1 MSGTGGVSG
10 ARGGPQLRMRPEL
23 VLTPHGAGAS
33 GHWIVEDPVT
43 LKYFRLRDEEC
54 FILRGLDRY
63 PNLRALK
70 QAFDQRFYPLR
81 LGLRSLNGFL
91 FQLHELGLVVGDSR
105 GQGNVLAGRD
115 SRHRRERIWGLWS
128 NPLSIRL
135 PGIPA
140 RRFVDRL
147 YPAVRWTFS
156 PGMLA
161 VWLALVLAAA
171 ALVTLQFASFQSR
184 LPSFEQFF
192 NPPAL
197 LGFAVALIA
206 TKALHELGHAFVS
219 RHLGG
224 SCREIGVLLLALM
237 PTLYCDTSDAW
248 RIPERW
254 KRILI
259 SLAGVLV
266 ELVVAAIA
274 TFIWWFSEPGQ
285 LNSLALRVMFLC
297 SVNALL
303 FNANPLI
310 RSDGYFVLAD
320 LVDIPNLWQESRA
333 TWRRGLTRLL
343 TGKPAPDAGG
353 GSRSLGLSLALGLYA
368 AAATVYRW
376 LLLGGIIWFIFRVLE
391 PTGLGLVAW
400 LLATPLLVGAV
411 LPPLRRLAL
420 TIASPPG
427 RAAILN
433 RRLVILPMLIAGLLA
448 AVFLIP
454 LPHRVAA
461 PFWIEL
467 RDARTLYAPVAGT
480 LRAAVSEGA
489 RVKQDQPVVTL
500 HDPEIELK
508 LAELAA
514 EVDRRQRHLT
524 NLQRIEAT
532 DPDVVALIP
541 AEQQSLA
548 DARARWELHR
558 QDQQRLVIRA
568 PIGGTVFSPPPT
580 QRPREDASRLASWQ
594 GTPLD
599 RNNPGAFIEVGEAVC
614 TIGDSTKIQ
623 ATLLIGQADV
633 ADLRPGQSVELR
645 VDRAPVRRF
654 RGTITRI
661 AKATADDIP
670 PAMLRRLGLD
680 TSSPGSLGPPVDIY
694 YQAIIALD
702 APTIPLPPESTGH
715 AKIQVA
721 PQPLGTT
728 LFRYLKRT
736 FVIR

>member
-1 MSGTGGVSG
+1 
-10 ARGGPQLRMRPEL
+10 MRPEL
-23 VLTPHGAGAS
+23 VLTAHGAGPT

-63 PNLRALK
+63 PNLRDLK
-70 QAFDQRFYPLR
+70 QAFDLRFYPLR

-91 FQLHELGLVVGDSR
+91 FQLHDLGLIVGDSR
-105 GQGNVLAGRD
+105 GQGGVLADRD
-115 SRHRRERIWGLWS
+115 ARHRRERILAALS
-128 NPLSIRL
+128 NPLAIRL

-140 RRFVDRL
+140 RRFIDRL
-147 YPAVRWTFS
+147 YPSLRWLFS

-161 VWLALVLAAA
+161 VWLSLVLAAA

-184 LPSFEQFF
+184 LPSFDQFF

-197 LGFAVALIA
+197 VGFAVALVV
-206 TKALHELGHAFVS
+206 TKALHELGHALVS
-219 RHLGG
+219 RHVGG

-248 RIPERW
+248 RIAERS

-274 TFIWWFSEPGQ
+274 TFAWWFSEPGH
-285 LNSLALRVMFLC
+285 LHSLALRVMFLC
-297 SVNALL
+297 SANTLL

-310 RSDGYFVLAD
+310 RSDAYFVLAD

-333 TWRRGLTRLL
+333 TWRRGLTRLF
-343 TGKPAPDAGG
+343 TGKPAADSSGA
-353 GSRSLGLSLALGLYA
+353 SRSLGLSLALGLYA
-368 AAATVYRW
+368 AASTLYRW
-376 LLLGGIIWFIFRVLE
+376 LLLGGVVWFVFRVLE
-391 PTGLGLVAW
+391 PTGFS
-400 LLATPLLVGAV
+400 LLAWMLAGPLLAGVV
-411 LPPLRRLAL
+411 IPPLRRLTL
-420 TIASPPG
+420 TLASP
-427 RAAILN
+427 AARPTLLN
-433 RRLVILPMLIAGLLA
+433 RRMVILPLMFAALLGLLA
-448 AVFLIP
+448 FVP
-454 LPHRVAA
+454 LPHRVTG

-467 RDARTLYAPVAGT
+467 RDARTLYAPVGGT
-480 LRAAVSEGA
+480 LRAAVREGT
-489 RVKQDQPVVTL
+489 RVEADQAVVTL

-508 LAELAA
+508 LAELEA
-514 EVDRRQRHLT
+514 EVDRRNRHLT

-532 DPDVVALIP
+532 DPEVVALIP

-548 DARARWELHR
+548 DARARWELYR

-568 PIGGTVFSPPPT
+568 PIAGTVFSPPPT

-599 RNNPGAFIEVGEAVC
+599 PQNPGAFIEVGQAVC
-614 TIGDSTKIQ
+614 TIGDPAKIQ
-623 ATLLIGQADV
+623 ATLVVRQSDV
-633 ADLRPGQSVELR
+633 AELLPGQRVDLRI
-645 VDRAPVRRF
+645 DRAPVRTLS
-654 RGTITRI
+654 GTITRI

-670 PAMLRRLGLD
+670 PAMMRRLGLE
-680 TSSPGSLGPPVDIY
+680 TSSPGSLNPPIDTY
-694 YQAIIALD
+694 YQAIIALES
-702 APTIPLPPESTGH
+702 PEIPLPPESTGH
-715 AKIQVA
+715 AKVHVA

-728 LFRYLKRT
+728 LLRYLKRT